1 MCDLAAHVG
10 EVSPAVAARVAGLHL
25 DGVVAL
31 RAVLAHAAVRVEA
44 EAVPGPGR
52 GEEEAGHQQ
61 PAVHGED
68 QSVIRNFTEV
78 LTLLFAE
85 MRLCMKSSVNMY
97 EIRIRNVPLIYLPEH
112 ENGRLYLYLSFIIY
126 GLDTGCTGA

>member
-25 DGVVAL
+25 DGAVAL

-78 LTLLFAE
+78 FSNSTVCRDE
-85 MRLCMKSSVNMY
+85 IMY
-97 EIRIRNVPLIYLPEH
+97 EEQCECV
-112 ENGRLYLYLSFIIY
+112 
-126 GLDTGCTGA
+126 